1 MVDVRSRRCSHA
13 SCTKW
18 PSFNLEGR
26 KAGAYCNTHAEDG
39 MVDVNGRRCLH
50 DPCTRRASFNTE
62 GTKMAAYRKT
72 HARDSMVDVNSK
84 RCSHDPCT
92 KPAAWGL
99 LTDSR
104 ATVCYRHKNL
114 IASGSIFNLRAR
126 CRVEGCCKSSRWGL
140 DGKQPTHCPDHGP
153 FEHGLV
159 CTVSTGRG
167 KRYGSS
173 PSYHAVRAPS
183 FHVTTECWFGAP
195 ATSILRLFGVIIV
208 SSLETFDCSG

>member
-114 IASGSIFNLRAR
+114 IASGSIFNLSAR
-126 CRVEGCCKSSRWGL
+126 CRVESC
-140 DGKQPTHCPDHGP
+140 
-153 FEHGLV
+153 
-159 CTVSTGRG
+159 
-167 KRYGSS
+167 
-173 PSYHAVRAPS
+173 
-183 FHVTTECWFGAP
+183 
-195 ATSILRLFGVIIV
+195 
-208 SSLETFDCSG
+208 